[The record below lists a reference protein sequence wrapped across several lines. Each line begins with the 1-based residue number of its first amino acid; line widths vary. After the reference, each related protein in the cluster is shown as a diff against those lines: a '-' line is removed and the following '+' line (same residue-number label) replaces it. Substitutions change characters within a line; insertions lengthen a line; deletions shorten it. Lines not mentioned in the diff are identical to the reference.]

1 MAEHICRK
9 ILAVDEFYFA
19 QRPILGR
26 GRGCAATWKANKN
39 GRASEIVSTFI
50 PEYEFPG
57 VSAALEGFDPFFFSM
72 RTLSVAKKKDDIQ
85 NWEHFLRN
93 MRSVIRN
100 SVNLKNGLLP
110 HYEMQGMS

>member
-1 MAEHICRK
+1 MMFQVNLRAYSQDKMDIFVAEHICRK

-72 RTLSVAKKKDDIQ
+72 RTLSVAKKKDDII
-85 NWEHFLRN
+85 NRLN
-93 MRSVIRN
+93 VLADS
-100 SVNLKNGLLP
+100 
-110 HYEMQGMS
+110 

>member
-1 MAEHICRK
+1 MDIFVAEHICRK

-50 PEYEFPG
+50 PEYEFQ
-57 VSAALEGFDPFFFSM
+57 VLV
-72 RTLSVAKKKDDIQ
+72 LLWKD
-85 NWEHFLRN
+85 LT
-93 MRSVIRN
+93 RS
-100 SVNLKNGLLP
+100 SSL
-110 HYEMQGMS
+110 